1 MRKSIL
7 IVVLFFSVSVF
18 SQEDAW
24 VYFNA
29 KPDAQTYF
37 DNPLLMLSQRS
48 LDRRILQNI
57 PLDFKDVPMYQP
69 YIDQIAAISGITIK
83 AKSKWFN
90 ALHIRGSQSDI
101 QALATLSFVDHVD
114 FANRNLNVTGKTTIN
129 KYLKPVNTAKETAVV
144 FNYGNSANQIQM
156 VNGHLL
162 HQQDYTGS
170 GKIIA
175 VMDGG
180 FPSVDTA
187 TPFARIRDNNQI
199 LGGYDYVSRNAN
211 FYTGISHGT
220 MVLSTMGGYVDG
232 QLIGTAPDASYYLFI
247 TEDGASETPLELSL
261 WVEAAE
267 EADKL
272 GVDIITTSLG
282 YTTFDNPNY
291 NFTYADMNGTT
302 SYISKGVDIAFSRG
316 MICVVSAGN
325 DGNNSWHYVASPADA
340 NHALTIGAVNAL
352 GNYASF
358 SSQGPSFDG
367 RVKPDVVAQGAN
379 PYVAIPSGSITNAY
393 SGTSFSGPIIAGM
406 VASFWQALPLKTNA
420 ELVQLIKESASIYA
434 TPNVTLGYGIPNFS
448 LALANALSVQE
459 YSENQFLLFP
469 NPFEDSVSISFPRT
483 AENPNLT
490 IFSIVGQKVFEKKL
504 SNNETTLPL
513 NRLLSGVY
521 FYQIQSKNNIQTGK
535 LIKQ

>member
-1 MRKSIL
+1 MDFSSFHFHEALAESLEASGYQKPTPIQEKAIPIIL
-7 IVVLFFSVSVF
+7 EGKDIIAS
-18 SQEDAW
+18 
-24 VYFNA
+24 
-29 KPDAQTYF
+29 AQT
-37 DNPLLMLSQRS
+37 
-48 LDRRILQNI
+48 
-57 PLDFKDVPMYQP
+57 
-69 YIDQIAAISGITIK
+69 G
-83 AKSKWFN
+83 
-90 ALHIRGSQSDI
+90 
-101 QALATLSFVDHVD
+101 
-114 FANRNLNVTGKTTIN
+114 TGKTAAFLLPILHKLLSEEKNDTDVHALI
-129 KYLKPVNTAKETAVV
+129 LVPTRELAI
-144 FNYGNSANQIQM
+144 QISS
-156 VNGHLL
+156 HLDGL
-162 HQQDYTGS
+162 TYFTS
-170 GKIIA
+170 LSSIA
-175 VMDGG
+175 VYGGGDGG
-180 FPSVDTA
+180 SFVQEKQA
-187 TPFARIRDNNQI
+187 
-199 LGGYDYVSRNAN
+199 L
-211 FYTGISHGT
+211 
-220 MVLSTMGGYVDG
+220 
-232 QLIGTAPDASYYLFI
+232 
-247 TEDGASETPLELSL
+247 
-261 WVEAAE
+261 
-267 EADKL
+267 
-272 GVDIITTSLG
+272 
-282 YTTFDNPNY
+282 
-291 NFTYADMNGTT
+291 
-302 SYISKGVDIAFSRG
+302 SKGVDIAFSRG

-367 RVKPDVVAQGAN
+367 RVKPDVVAKGAN

>member
-7 IVVLFFSVSVF
+7 IIVLIFSVSVF

-29 KPDAQTYF
+29 KPDAQNYF

-57 PLDFKDVPMYQP
+57 PIDFKDVPMYQP
-69 YIDQIAAISGITIK
+69 YVDQIAAISGITIK

-129 KYLKPVNTAKETAVV
+129 KYLKPVNKAKETAVV

-156 VNGHLL
+156 LNGHLL

-199 LGGYDYVSRNAN
+199 LGGYDYVSRNTN

-220 MVLSTMGGYVDG
+220 MVLSTMG
-232 QLIGTAPDASYYLFI
+232 
-247 TEDGASETPLELSL
+247 
-261 WVEAAE
+261 
-267 EADKL
+267 
-272 GVDIITTSLG
+272 
-282 YTTFDNPNY
+282 
-291 NFTYADMNGTT
+291 
-302 SYISKGVDIAFSRG
+302 
-316 MICVVSAGN
+316 
-325 DGNNSWHYVASPADA
+325 
-340 NHALTIGAVNAL
+340 
-352 GNYASF
+352 
-358 SSQGPSFDG
+358 
-367 RVKPDVVAQGAN
+367 
-379 PYVAIPSGSITNAY
+379 
-393 SGTSFSGPIIAGM
+393 
-406 VASFWQALPLKTNA
+406 
-420 ELVQLIKESASIYA
+420 
-434 TPNVTLGYGIPNFS
+434 
-448 LALANALSVQE
+448 
-459 YSENQFLLFP
+459 
-469 NPFEDSVSISFPRT
+469 
-483 AENPNLT
+483 
-490 IFSIVGQKVFEKKL
+490 
-504 SNNETTLPL
+504 
-513 NRLLSGVY
+513 
-521 FYQIQSKNNIQTGK
+521 
-535 LIKQ
+535 

>member
-1 MRKSIL
+1 MKKIIL
-7 IVVLFFSVSVF
+7 IIVLVFNLSAF

-48 LDRRILQNI
+48 LDRRTLQNI
-57 PLDFKDVPMYQP
+57 PLDYKDIPMYQP

-90 ALHIRGSQSDI
+90 ALHIRGTQADI
-101 QALATLSFVDHVD
+101 QTLSTLSFVDHLD
-114 FANRNLNVTGKTTIN
+114 FANRNLNVAGKKAFPKPIKPAN
-129 KYLKPVNTAKETAVV
+129 KVMETAIV
-144 FNYGNSANQIQM
+144 FNYGNSDNQIQM
-156 VNGHLL
+156 LNGHLL

-180 FPSVDTA
+180 FPGVDVA
-187 TPFARIRDNNQI
+187 APFSRIRDNNQI
-199 LGGYDYVSRNAN
+199 LGGYDYVSRNPN
-211 FYTGISHGT
+211 FYAGISHGT
-220 MVLSTMGGYVDG
+220 MVLSTMGGFVDG
-232 QLIGTAPDASYYLFI
+232 QLVGTAPDASYYLFI
-247 TEDGASETPLELSL
+247 TEDGATETPLELSL

-291 NFTYADMNGTT
+291 DFTYADMNGTT

-325 DGNNSWHYVASPADA
+325 SGSSSWHYISSPADA
-340 NHALTIGAVNAL
+340 VNALAIGAVNAS

-358 SSQGPSFDG
+358 SSQGPSFDQ

-379 PYVAIPSGSITNAY
+379 PYVATPSGTIINGA

-406 VASFWQALPLKTNA
+406 IASFWQALPTKTNA
-420 ELVQLIKESASIYA
+420 EIMLSLIHI
-434 TPNVTLGYGIPNFS
+434 
-448 LALANALSVQE
+448 
-459 YSENQFLLFP
+459 
-469 NPFEDSVSISFPRT
+469 
-483 AENPNLT
+483 
-490 IFSIVGQKVFEKKL
+490 
-504 SNNETTLPL
+504 
-513 NRLLSGVY
+513 
-521 FYQIQSKNNIQTGK
+521 
-535 LIKQ
+535 